1 MPDKKESAT
10 KIVLIF
16 LSLIL
21 AIFLLISSFFIIY
34 ANEVIPGNSEKKT
47 EIQKLILYKK
57 VFLWPQ
63 IKSFS
68 SYKNKIL
75 TTKDENSDFIIRW
88 TIRIFWIFA
97 LWFALTLILIP
108 VFPNEQKDIL
118 AIKSFKISFI
128 LIPIFI
134 ILTKIYLFF
143 LNGGF
148 DIYWLFERKNW
159 LSIFDKIIIL
169 ILIVFAFFIVW
180 YIYNYKKKKEE
191 EEKETQE

>member
-34 ANEVIPGNSEKKT
+34 ANEVIPDNSEKKT

-143 LNGGF
+143 LNGWF

-169 ILIVFAFFIVW
+169 IFIAFAFFIVW

-191 EEKETQE
+191 EENEIQ